1 MPPSISPTRT
11 LREHPDLDQLRRQA
25 KELLAA
31 FGAGKAD
38 ALAEVSAHYRNADAA
53 TFALHDAQLVLARS
67 YGFESWPKL
76 KAFVDGVTVK
86 RLVDAVRAED
96 LAQVSAMLKA
106 RPELVN
112 TDMAENDEHR
122 ALHYA
127 VLDRSTEM
135 VRLLMA
141 HGADARKGIYPHR
154 DATNALTIARERGY
168 DEIVTIIREE
178 EQRRRQA
185 LCETAVTPMQD
196 DVIEAIWNG
205 DEARVMEVLEND
217 PALIHASDRR
227 GWTPLHAAAAVLNG
241 RLVAWLLD
249 HGADANRPGPGGRM
263 PLDLA
268 DGRGWR
274 RATGLDQY
282 AAVAAMLRARGAELT
297 PRSAVALG
305 EAAWLRAQH
314 AAGTLVNLIEGPGG
328 LLSVAVRHD
337 RLEMLELLLDLGLD
351 PDERTRLGSVDDVFY
366 SWGMPL
372 HHCAGLGKHAMAE
385 MLLTR
390 GADPNGQVYA
400 SGSVMYS
407 ALAAGDSA
415 MVKLLEQFG
424 GFADAATVGH
434 LRLTEQARQ
443 MLADQDAGRLR
454 KGSFQAASLAE
465 ELLWAGARGGDP
477 EIVRMALDRIDWPR
491 DSPHWFGMLWSPLPE
506 RKARSDSDHALYLAC
521 FRLILGGCDPNI
533 RHPRFGRTVLHDL
546 AATDAGS
553 RPEEATAFATTILD
567 AGARIDVRDDLL
579 KSTPLGWACRWGRTE
594 LVKLL
599 LERGADPVEA
609 NAEPW
614 ATPRAWAEKM
624 GRVEALAIL
633 KGHGPGSVAR

>member
-1 MPPSISPTRT
+1 VPTRIPPTRT
-11 LREHPDLDQLRRQA
+11 LRKHPDLDQLRRQA

-31 FGAGKAD
+31 FRAGEAD
-38 ALAEVSAHYRNADAA
+38 ALTEVNAHYRDADAA
-53 TFALHDAQLVLARS
+53 TFALHDAQLVLARC

-76 KAFVDGVTVK
+76 KAFVDGVTVE
-86 RLVDAVRAED
+86 RLVDAVRAGD

-112 TDMAENDEHR
+112 MDMAENNEHR

-127 VLDRSTEM
+127 VLDRSPEM

-154 DATNALTIARERGY
+154 DATSALTIARERGY
-168 DEIVTIIREE
+168 DEIITIIQEE

-185 LCETAVTPMQD
+185 LCQTAVTPMQD
-196 DVIEAIWNG
+196 ELTEAIWSV
-205 DEARVMEVLEND
+205 DEARAMEILESD
-217 PALIHASDRR
+217 PALCHASDRR
-227 GWTPLHAAAAVLNG
+227 GWTPLHAAAAVLNE

-249 HGADANRPGPGGRM
+249 HGADVNRPGPGGRP

-268 DGRGWR
+268 DGKGWR
-274 RATGLDQY
+274 RASGLDRY
-282 AAVAAMLRARGAELT
+282 PAVAALLRARGAELT

-305 EAAWLRAQH
+305 EAERLRVQH
-314 AAGTLVNLIEGPGG
+314 AAGTLVNQIEGPGG

-337 RLEMLELLLDLGLD
+337 RSEMLELLLDLGLD
-351 PDERTRLGSVDDVFY
+351 PDERTRLGGVEEVFH

-372 HHCAGLGKHAMAE
+372 HHCAGLGKHVMAE
-385 MLLTR
+385 MLLKR

-415 MVKLLEQFG
+415 IVKLLEQYG

-443 MLADQDAGRLR
+443 MLTDQDAGQLR
-454 KGSFQAASLAE
+454 EGAFQAPTLAE

-506 RKARSDSDHALYLAC
+506 RASRSDPDHALYLAC
-521 FRLILGGCDPNI
+521 FRLILGRCDPNV
-533 RHPRFGRTVLHDL
+533 RHPQFGRTILHDL
-546 AATDAGS
+546 AATDEKS
-553 RPEEATAFATTILD
+553 RPEEAAAFATTILD
-567 AGARIDVRDDLL
+567 AGARMDVRDDLL
-579 KSTPLGWACRWGRTE
+579 KSTPLGWACRWGCAE
-594 LVKLL
+594 FVKLL

-609 NAEPW
+609 DAEPW

-624 GRVEALAIL
+624 GHVAALAIL
-633 KGHGPGSVAR
+633 KEHEPGSVAT

>member
-1 MPPSISPTRT
+1 VPPRIPPART

-31 FGAGKAD
+31 FRAGDAD
-38 ALAEVSAHYRNADAA
+38 ALTEVNAHYRDADAA
-53 TFALHDAQLVLARS
+53 TFALHDAQLVLARC
-67 YGFESWPKL
+67 YGFDSWPKL

-86 RLVDAVRAED
+86 RLVDAVRAGD
-96 LAQVSAMLKA
+96 LTQVSAMLKA

-112 TDMAENDEHR
+112 MDRAENDEHR

-127 VLDRSTEM
+127 VLDRSPEM

-141 HGADARKGIYPHR
+141 SGADARKGIYPHR
-154 DATNALTIARERGY
+154 DATSALTIARERGY
-168 DEIVTIIREE
+168 DEIVKIIQEE

-185 LCETAVTPMQD
+185 LCQTAVTLIQD
-196 DVIEAIWNG
+196 ELIEAIGSG
-205 DEARVMEVLEND
+205 DEARAMEMLESD
-217 PALIHASDRR
+217 PALSHGSDRR
-227 GWTPLHAAAAVLNG
+227 GWTPLHAAAAVLNE

-249 HGADANRPGPGGRM
+249 HGADVNRAGPGGRP

-274 RATGLDQY
+274 RAGGLERY
-282 AAVAAMLRARGAELT
+282 PAVAAMLLARGADLT

-305 EAAWLRAQH
+305 EAEWLRAQQ
-314 AAGTLVNLIEGPGG
+314 AAGALVNLIEGPGG

-337 RLEMLELLLDLGLD
+337 RPEMLELLLDLGLD
-351 PDERTRLGSVDDVFY
+351 PDERTRLGSVEDVFY

-385 MLLTR
+385 LLLKR

-407 ALAAGDSA
+407 ALAAGDPA
-415 MVKLLEQFG
+415 MVKLLEQYG

-454 KGSFQAASLAE
+454 QGSFQAPTLAE

-491 DSPHWFGMLWSPLPE
+491 DSPNWFGMLWSPLPE
-506 RKARSDSDHALYLAC
+506 RESRSDPDHALYLAC
-521 FRLILGGCDPNI
+521 FLLILGRCDPNI
-533 RHPRFGRTVLHDL
+533 RHPRFGRTILHDL
-546 AATDAGS
+546 AATGQNS
-553 RPEEATAFATTILD
+553 RPEEAVAFATTILD
-567 AGARIDVRDDLL
+567 AGARMDVRDDLL
-579 KSTPLGWACRWGRTE
+579 ASTPLGWACRWGRTA

-609 NAEPW
+609 DAEPW
-614 ATPRAWAEKM
+614 ATPRARAEKM
-624 GRVEALAIL
+624 GHDAALAVL
-633 KGHGPGSVAR
+633 KQHEPGRVTT